1 MTDKLE
7 IRRRITLW
15 QFTLELQ
22 MRAAQ
27 PVDTPST
34 KPALLPAAPSE
45 NAFACQVALGLAK
58 RRADQ

>member
-7 IRRRITLW
+7 TKQRITLW

-27 PVDTPST
+27 PVDTPAT
-34 KPALLPAAPSE
+34 KPTLLPADPSE
-45 NAFACQVALGLAK
+45 NALACQVALGLAK
-58 RRADQ
+58 RRADK